1 MQSGKLKDSLQ
12 RKDLEIMQQKIELN
26 SFKIDHQQV
35 IDEKDICIA
44 KLERQ
49 LEESLKTLATL
60 QQLAEK
66 TKTKLESNIKDLD
79 ATKLKLEEM
88 RKAKDQQE
96 IELKV

>member
-1 MQSGKLKDSLQ
+1 
-12 RKDLEIMQQKIELN
+12 MQQKIELN
-26 SFKIDHQQV
+26 SFKIDHQQA
-35 IDEKDICIA
+35 IDEKEICIT

>member
-12 RKDLEIMQQKIELN
+12 RKDLENMQQKIELN

>member
-1 MQSGKLKDSLQ
+1 
-12 RKDLEIMQQKIELN
+12 MQQKIELN
-26 SFKIDHQQV
+26 SFKIDHQQA
-35 IDEKDICIA
+35 IDEKEICIT

-49 LEESLKTLATL
+49 LEESLETLATL

>member
-1 MQSGKLKDSLQ
+1 
-12 RKDLEIMQQKIELN
+12 MQQKIELN
-26 SFKIDHQQV
+26 SFKIDHQQAL
-35 IDEKDICIA
+35 DEKEICIT

-49 LEESLKTLATL
+49 LEESLETLATL

-79 ATKLKLEEM
+79 ATKWKLEEM

>member
-1 MQSGKLKDSLQ
+1 
-12 RKDLEIMQQKIELN
+12 MQQKIELN
-26 SFKIDHQQV
+26 SFKIDHQQAL
-35 IDEKDICIA
+35 DEKEICIT

-49 LEESLKTLATL
+49 LEESLETLATL

-66 TKTKLESNIKDLD
+66 TRTKLENNIKDLD

>member
-12 RKDLEIMQQKIELN
+12 RKDLENMQQKIELN
-26 SFKIDHQQV
+26 SFKIDHQQA